1 MTIATVQLTFAAYP
15 PVRDALSALI
25 PIADTLWLAND
36 ETTHLERLSL
46 QGQDC
51 DGNPHYGD
59 HRRFALHDYL
69 QLPKAADASNNEVD
83 VEGLDYHDGY
93 LWLVG
98 SHSLKRKQPKPGK
111 TADKGIRKLA
121 KLERD
126 ANRYLLARIPV
137 VVEDGI
143 ASLQAP
149 AAQLPI
155 HRKTGNPLLAALAD
169 DPHLGAFLAIPGKD
183 NGFDIE
189 GLAVVGK
196 RVFLG
201 LRGPVL
207 RGWAVVLE
215 IEVETDSNDLSTL
228 KLVNIGEDE
237 RPYRKHFLP
246 LDGLGVR
253 DLCVQGEDL
262 LLLAGPTMSLD
273 GPVRVYRWHGGAQPQ
288 SESLVESESL
298 ALVTGIPHGR
308 GEDHA
313 EGMTLFQ
320 QADGQP
326 ALLVVYDN
334 AAEGRKRGEDGVQAD
349 VMTAHFTAP
358 AAP

>member
-1 MTIATVQLTFAAYP
+1 MTHTGSAHFVFDQKYSKL
-15 PVRDALSALI
+15 REALSAVVCI
-25 PIADTLWLAND
+25 GDTLWVCND
-36 ETTHLERLSL
+36 ETTHLERLIA
-46 QGQDC
+46 QQTDEN
-51 DGNPHYGD
+51 GNLHYAD
-59 HRRFALHDYL
+59 HTRFALHDYL
-69 QLPKAADASNNEVD
+69 QLPVAAEANNNEVD
-83 VEGLDYHDGY
+83 VEGLSYCDGY

-111 TADKGIRKLA
+111 PVEKAFQKLA

-137 VVEDGI
+137 VLEDGI
-143 ASLQAP
+143 ATLQAP

-155 HRKTGNPLLAALAD
+155 QQETGNPLMAALRD
-169 DPHLGAFLAIPGKD
+169 DPHLGAFLSIPGKD

-215 IEVETDSNDLSTL
+215 IELEADSHDPSTL
-228 KLVNIGEDE
+228 KLVIIGEGE
-237 RPYRKHFLP
+237 RPYRKHFLQ

-253 DLCVQGEDL
+253 DLCVQGDDL

-288 SESLVESESL
+288 AESLVERA
-298 ALVTGIPHGR
+298 ALSIVTDVPHGQ
-308 GEDHA
+308 GADHA
-313 EGMTLFQ
+313 EGIALFP
-320 QADGQP
+320 QADDQP
-326 ALLVVYDN
+326 GLLVVYDN
-334 AAEGRKRGEDGVQAD
+334 AAEGRKRGEAGVLAD
-349 VMTAHFTAP
+349 VFAIPAQAP
-358 AAP
+358 Q